1 MKRMLFAVFAALTF
15 VCFAQNREDSPVPE
29 LSFKSQSIK
38 KALYWE
44 QKNGKWESRKH
55 NKLVYSGE
63 GVDVENF
70 ETLFLGVLSGHRYL
84 FLDKYDF
91 FWRYPVTQVEWSRV
105 RTMHMVLLSDSD
117 WDALKEIGIEKDV
130 IVSPRFWHS
139 MSKAHNE
146 YSFPFFIELGNT
158 KLSSQEVMYNSYLN
172 HEGKDAAEDYW
183 RKESPQTPF
192 ITAKRVISKV
202 GDVVRFRFGAVTEL
216 IDNCYFEV
224 SYSEWQKLFVA
235 DKSNSYK

>member
-1 MKRMLFAVFAALTF
+1 MKKLLFAIFAALTF

-70 ETLFLGVLSGHRYL
+70 ETLFFGVFSGHRYL
-84 FLDKYDF
+84 FLDKHDYY
-91 FWRYPVTQVEWSRV
+91 WRYPVTQIEWSRV
-105 RTMHMVLLSDSD
+105 RTMHMALLSDSD
-117 WDALKEIGIEKDV
+117 WEALKGIEADNPV
-130 IVSPRFWHS
+130 VVSSVYRHS
-139 MSKAHNE
+139 MSKAHEE
-146 YSFPFFIELGNT
+146 YSFPLF
-158 KLSSQEVMYNSYLN
+158 LSVGETMRDLETSKTGVPIL
-172 HEGKDAAEDYW
+172 
-183 RKESPQTPF
+183 
-192 ITAKRVISKV
+192 IAKRVKSDV

-216 IDNCYFEV
+216 IDAAYFEV
-224 SYSEWQKLFVA
+224 PYSEWERLFVA